1 MTTIS
6 LTKPKQAPTT
16 SVWPQVDLLPP
27 EVRQGRKLKRT
38 KQLLAVALLAIV
50 LLAVVG
56 WVFAKFTLVA
66 ANRDVAAAQADT
78 DKLTAE
84 QAKYAGVPQIQSQLT
99 ATRNAL
105 SSATATEVLWK
116 QYLEA
121 FRAVTPPNVS
131 YDEVHATLSS
141 DPTATQAGDP
151 LQKPSVGQ
159 IVFTAR
165 AATLPDVAAWMDAV
179 GQIPGLSDPWF
190 TQAAVTDDQGYVYYK
205 VTGTVQVT
213 SAALAHRFDA
223 TTSSGSAA
231 GAGQGSTASPTAP
244 AQQPS
249 STPTGGNS

>member
-6 LTKPKQAPTT
+6 LTKPKQSAST

-27 EVRQGRKLKRT
+27 EVRQERKLKRT
-38 KQLLAVALLAIV
+38 KRLLAVALLAIV

-66 ANRDVAAAQADT
+66 ANREVADAQADT
-78 DKLTAE
+78 AKLTQQ
-84 QAKYAGVPQIQSQLT
+84 QAKYAGVPQIQSQLAAART
-99 ATRNAL
+99 AL

-116 QYLEA
+116 PYLEA
-121 FRAVTPPNVS
+121 LRAVTPPNVS
-131 YDEVHATLSS
+131 YQSLQVTLSS
-141 DPTATQAGDP
+141 DPTATSAP
-151 LQKPSVGQ
+151 LQQPAVGQ
-159 IVFTAR
+159 IVFTAN

-179 GQIPGLSDPWF
+179 GQLPGLSDPWF
-190 TQAAVTDDQGYVYYK
+190 TQAAVTDENGYVYYQ
-205 VTGTVQVT
+205 VSGSVQIT

-223 TTSSGSAA
+223 ATSASSAT
-231 GAGQGSTASPTAP
+231 AGQSGTAAPTAP